1 MGNVLEKA
9 PLSVRD
15 AYESPAVELVLTEGE
30 IVREV
35 FYAGAGTQIMR

>member
-1 MGNVLEKA
+1 MEAVLEVA
-9 PLSVRD
+9 PQSARD

-35 FYAGAGTQIMR
+35 FYAGAGTQMMR